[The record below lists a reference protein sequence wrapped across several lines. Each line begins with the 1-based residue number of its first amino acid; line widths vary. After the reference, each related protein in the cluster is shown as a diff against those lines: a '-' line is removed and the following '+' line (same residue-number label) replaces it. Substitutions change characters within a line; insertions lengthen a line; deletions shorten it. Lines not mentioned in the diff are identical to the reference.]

1 MSGLTADHSIT
12 NKQVYFSMVGKK
24 KLLAER
30 KSKQEKNKQGKKRI
44 RKITSFLFEQR

>member
-1 MSGLTADHSIT
+1 MSGLTADYSIT

-30 KSKQEKNKQGKKRI
+30 KSKQEKNREKKELE
-44 RKITSFLFEQR
+44 K